1 MVTEGRFDRCRNV
14 GTLLQPSAI
23 MPEAVVFDL
32 DGVLLDSEQL
42 WTESKHELV
51 RESGGR
57 WREDAPTAMMGMS
70 SREWSRYMRD
80 ELDVDMDVDEINR
93 AVVGRMEERYREHLP
108 LLPGAAEAVRSLH
121 RRWPLA
127 LASSANREIIDF
139 ALDVAGLAGEFSAT
153 VSSEEVQRGKPA
165 PDVYLEAAHRLG
177 VQADRCI
184 AIEDSGNGMRSA
196 AAAGMAVIAVPNQQ
210 YPPDDDALA
219 LAAARVDTLVELTPE
234 LVERLAERTAG

>member
-1 MVTEGRFDRCRNV
+1 MVTQERFDRCRNV
-14 GTLLQPSAI
+14 ATLLQRTTI

-42 WTESKHELV
+42 WTESKQELV

-57 WREDAPTAMMGMS
+57 WRADAPTAMMGMS

-80 ELDVDMDVDEINR
+80 ELGVDMDVDEINR
-93 AVVGRMEERYREHLP
+93 DVVRRMEERYRERLP
-108 LLPGAAEAVRSLH
+108 LLPGAVEAVRTLG
-121 RRWPLA
+121 RRWPLG

-139 ALDVAGLAGEFSAT
+139 ALDAAGLADEFSAT

-177 VQADRCI
+177 VQADDCL
-184 AIEDSGNGMRSA
+184 AIEDSSNGMRSA
-196 AAAGMAVIAVPNQQ
+196 AAAGMAVLAVPNQH
-210 YPPDDDALA
+210 YPPDDDSLA
-219 LAAARVDTLVELTPE
+219 LAGARVDTLIEVTPE
-234 LVERLAERTAG
+234 LVERLR